1 MAAAFEPPVPGQS
14 LNETII
20 PDVKTT
26 LNLFG
31 MHLRKVS
38 GDWDYPQHAHPQYE
52 FNYVLE
58 GEQQLTVNNHSYLQ
72 RAGDLVL
79 LRPGDIH
86 SSRSGNGGSFTYFC
100 IHFDIDD
107 KLFISLLS
115 RLNHVLFTSK
125 SNVAHRLGPLL
136 SRLVEISTS
145 GSGSITISQRM
156 RLQSAVFELFA
167 QLWEVFSLETDNS
180 SPGTYERMELAHQI
194 RSRLQGLVYQQF
206 KQEMPYD
213 SHYGVDDIAAELG
226 ISPSH
231 CYRVFR
237 QVFGLSPRVYLSEQ
251 MLHEAKVLLDDHSLT
266 VSQISGLLGYRD
278 IAHFSRQFKRWSG
291 QSPREYREGG
301 S

>member
-1 MAAAFEPPVPGQS
+1 MVAAFEPPVPGQS
-14 LNETII
+14 LSETII

-38 GDWDYPQHAHPQYE
+38 GEWDYPQHAHPQYE

-115 RLNHVLFTSK
+115 RLNHVLFTSE

-167 QLWEVFSLETDNS
+167 QLWEVFSLEADNS

-206 KQEMPYD
+206 KQEVPYD

-237 QVFGLSPRVYLSEQ
+237 QVFGLSPASTCR
-251 MLHEAKVLLDDHSLT
+251 
-266 VSQISGLLGYRD
+266 
-278 IAHFSRQFKRWSG
+278 SRCCMR
-291 QSPREYREGG
+291 PRCCWMTTA
-301 S
+301 